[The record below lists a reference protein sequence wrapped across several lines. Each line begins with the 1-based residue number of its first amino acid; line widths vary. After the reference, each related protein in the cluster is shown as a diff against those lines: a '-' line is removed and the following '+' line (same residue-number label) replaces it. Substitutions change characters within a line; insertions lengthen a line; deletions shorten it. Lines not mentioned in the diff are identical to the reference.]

1 MTERE
6 EFEAW
11 VDSCVE
17 SEVGTRQALTT
28 GDDGYYGTPWVSHCW
43 MAWQAAKAQ
52 DRDVMNQALQALE
65 SLFTVDG
72 VGIWKLGGQSLPKN
86 AIAELKKA
94 LGKS

>member
-1 MTERE
+1 MTNRE

-11 VDSCVE
+11 ILNLPNASKKCLNLAVDE
-17 SEVGTRQALTT
+17 DYDE
-28 GDDGYYGTPWVSHCW
+28 YWVSQRW
-43 MAWQAAKAQ
+43 VGWQAAKAQ
-52 DRDVMNQALQALE
+52 DRDVMQQALRALE

-72 VGIWKLGGQSLPKN
+72 VGIWKLGGQSLPKS